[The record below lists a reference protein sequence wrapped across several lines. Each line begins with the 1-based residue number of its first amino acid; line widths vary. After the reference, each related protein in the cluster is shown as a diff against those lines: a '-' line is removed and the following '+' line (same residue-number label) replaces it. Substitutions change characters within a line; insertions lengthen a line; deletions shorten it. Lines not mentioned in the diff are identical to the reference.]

1 VTENV
6 VWHRG
11 SVTPADRVEATGGNG
26 VTVWMTGLSGSG
38 KSTIAYS
45 AEEML
50 IRAGRAAYVLDGDNL
65 RHGLNSDLGFAA
77 ADRSENVRRVGEV
90 ARLMADAGLVVL
102 VPVISPFASDRKLVR
117 EAHEQASLR
126 FIEVF
131 VDAPLEVCDQR
142 DPKGLYARARAG
154 EIEDM
159 TGIDSPYEAPE
170 SPDLRLDS
178 EGTPAEKL
186 AAQIVEA
193 IGTGS

>member
-1 VTENV
+1 L

-65 RHGLNSDLGFAA
+65 RHGLNSDLGFGA

-90 ARLMADAGLVVL
+90 ARLLADAGLVVL
-102 VPVISPFASDRKLVR
+102 VPVISPFASDRKMVR
-117 EAHEQASLR
+117 EAHEQASLA
-126 FIEVF
+126 FVEVF
-131 VDAPLEVCDQR
+131 VDAPLEVCEQR

-154 EIEDM
+154 EISDM
-159 TGIDSPYEAPE
+159 TGLDSPYEPPE

-178 EGTPAEKL
+178 DGSTPEEL
-186 AAQIVEA
+186 ATRVVQAVDS
-193 IGTGS
+193 TS